1 MVTAVILSG
10 SQALFIMARGNDK
23 IQFRGET
30 EKQASQ
36 IVDQMRLG
44 GVNLSELARRGLRE
58 KLRET
63 LSDEEKIQIHQQYR
77 EGEISE
83 DVARILIGD
92 GIEEIERERA
102 AFEEAT
108 ELDTDGVYQS

>member
-1 MVTAVILSG
+1 
-10 SQALFIMARGNDK
+10 MATGNDK
-23 IQFRGET
+23 IQFPGET
-30 EKQASQ
+30 EKQAGQ

-44 GVNLSELARRGLRE
+44 GVDLSELARRGLRE

-63 LSDEEKIQIHQQYR
+63 LSGEEKIQIHLRYR
-77 EGEISE
+77 EGDISE

-92 GIEEIERERA
+92 RIGEIERERA

-108 ELDTDGVYQS
+108 KLDTDGVYQS

>member
-1 MVTAVILSG
+1 
-10 SQALFIMARGNDK
+10 MATGNDK

-30 EKQASQ
+30 EKEASQ

-44 GVNLSELARRGLRE
+44 GINISELARQGLRE

-63 LSDEEKIQIHQQYR
+63 LSDEEKMQLHQQYR

-83 DVARILIGD
+83 DVARVLIGD
-92 GIEEIERERA
+92 GIEEIDRERT

-108 ELDTDGVYQS
+108 ELDTDSVYKS